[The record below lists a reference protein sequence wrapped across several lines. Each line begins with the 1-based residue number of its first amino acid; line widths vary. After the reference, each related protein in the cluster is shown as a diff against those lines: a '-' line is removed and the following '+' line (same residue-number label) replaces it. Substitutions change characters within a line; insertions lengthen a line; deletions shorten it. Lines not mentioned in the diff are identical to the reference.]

1 MRIVVAG
8 SSGMI
13 GQALV
18 ASLRTGGHD
27 VTRLVRRR
35 PSRADEFEW
44 DPQHGVVDAEVLRGA
59 DAVVNLCGAG
69 IGDKRWSGAYKQ
81 AIRDSRLT
89 ATDVL
94 ARAVAD
100 AAVPVLVNG
109 SAIGYYGDTGD
120 RVVDES
126 APSGS
131 GFLAAVCR
139 DWEAATAPARA
150 AGVRTVSL
158 RTATVLAPTGGML
171 GKLRPLY
178 SLGLGGRLGS
188 GRQYMSWISLADEIA
203 AIEFVIARDDL
214 HGPVNLC
221 APEPVTNKRFNS
233 ALGGALHRPAPWVV
247 PGFAVSALI
256 GEFAQEAVLSGQR
269 AIPTALDG
277 AGFTFRHS
285 TIDEALAYACA
296 R

>member
-13 GQALV
+13 GRALV
-18 ASLRTGGHD
+18 ASLRAGDHD

-35 PSRADEFEW
+35 PATADEREW
-44 DPQHGVVDAEVLRGA
+44 DPQRGVVDPEALRGA

-89 ATDVL
+89 TTDVL

-100 AAVPVLVNG
+100 TAVPVLVNG
-109 SAIGYYGDTGD
+109 SAVGYYGDTGD

-126 APSGS
+126 APSGG
-131 GFLAAVCR
+131 GFLAQVCR
-139 DWEAATAPARA
+139 DWEAATAPARD
-150 AGVRTVSL
+150 AGVRTVAL

-188 GRQYMSWISLADEIA
+188 GRQYMSWISLADQIA
-203 AIEFVIARDDL
+203 AIEFVIGHDGID
-214 HGPVNLC
+214 GPVNLS
-221 APEPVTNKRFNS
+221 APEPVTNRRFN
-233 ALGGALHRPAPWVV
+233 AAMGAALHRPAPWVV

-256 GEFAQEAVLSGQR
+256 GEFAREAVLSGQR
-269 AIPTALDG
+269 AVPTALDD
-277 AGFTFRHS
+277 AGFTFRHG
-285 TIDEALAYACA
+285 TIDEALAYACG